1 MNTSG
6 RTGRPVPALLPLL
19 LLSSLLS
26 GCAVSPPQHGDDQ
39 ARELLAERGLTVT
52 ESASE
57 SGDEFRG
64 ELSRQQAVQA
74 ALLNH
79 PSMRAEY
86 ARLEIASAD
95 VVRASELLNPS
106 LSLSWLDVSG
116 GGSEFSVGLS
126 QSLAGVMLRPARR
139 RMAEAEY
146 ELAVL
151 TLAESL
157 QSLALETETA
167 WHALAAAE
175 QRLQLQRW
183 SSNTALWADQLGERF
198 AAAGNITPLKRAQ
211 LTRRAAEAELTLL
224 QAERDR
230 DQARSELALQ
240 LALMHDD
247 WQVSTALPLPVNGDA
262 DTNSLIADALQNH
275 PALLQVS
282 QRKTRLQQQLGGEK
296 RQRWLDDAEVGVEHE
311 RSGDER
317 ATGPTLGFR
326 LPLWH
331 RSRGTL
337 QALAAEQELLEAEEA
352 ELGQQLPRQIRR
364 QLADLQQLKAA
375 IDSRQQRLLPALAA
389 EVDARQKRVNFM
401 LDGVFDLLESK
412 AEELHCWIDQVDAL
426 AEYWQHEIELA
437 RLLGRATTQSSDG
450 TLDLSGITPMP
461 PSNMPIDS
469 HQNHSSPA
477 PVTTPAQDDPHR
489 GHH

>member
-1 MNTSG
+1 MNTPG
-6 RTGRPVPALLPLL
+6 RTDRPLLALLPLL

-26 GCAVSPPQHGDDQ
+26 GCAVSPPQHGDDK
-39 ARELLAERGLTVT
+39 ARELLVQRGLTVS
-52 ESASE
+52 ESAS
-57 SGDEFRG
+57 EFRG
-64 ELSRQQAVQA
+64 ELSRRQAVQA

-157 QSLALETETA
+157 QSLALETEAA
-167 WHALAAAE
+167 WHALVAAE

-183 SSNTALWADQLGERF
+183 ASNTALWADQLGERF

-211 LTRRAAEAELTLL
+211 LARRGAEAELALL
-224 QAERDR
+224 QSERER

-247 WQVSTALPLPVNGDA
+247 WQVSAALPMPVNDAA
-262 DTNSLIADALQNH
+262 DTDSLIADALQNH

-282 QRKTRLQQQLGGEK
+282 NRKARLQQQLGGER

-337 QALAAEQELLEAEEA
+337 QAFAAEQELLDAKEA
-352 ELGQQLPRQIRR
+352 ELRQQLPVQIRR

-412 AEELHCWIDQVDAL
+412 AEELHGYIDQVDAL
-426 AEYWQHEIELA
+426 AQYWQHEVELA
-437 RLLGRATTQSSDG
+437 RLLGRATTRSSG
-450 TLDLSGITPMP
+450 NVLNLSGVTPMVS
-461 PSNMPIDS
+461 SNMPADT
-469 HQNHSSPA
+469 HQSHSSPA
-477 PVTTPAQDDPHR
+477 AETTPAQDDPHR

>member
-6 RTGRPVPALLPLL
+6 RTGRPVVTLLPLL
-19 LLSSLLS
+19 LLSSFLS
-26 GCAVSPPQHGDDQ
+26 GCAVSPPQHGDEQ
-39 ARELLAERGLTVT
+39 ARQLLAERGLTFS

-57 SGDEFRG
+57 SGADFRG

-79 PSMRAEY
+79 PSIRAEY

-157 QSLALETETA
+157 QSLALETEAA

-183 SSNTALWADQLGERF
+183 RSNTSLWADQLGERF
-198 AAAGNITPLKRAQ
+198 ATAGNITPLKRAQ
-211 LTRRAAEAELTLL
+211 LTRRGAEAELALL
-224 QAERDR
+224 QAKRER

-240 LALMHDD
+240 LALTHDD
-247 WQVSTALPLPVNGDA
+247 WQVSAALPLPVKDD
-262 DTNSLIADALQNH
+262 DTYSLIADALQSH
-275 PALLQVS
+275 PALLQIS
-282 QRKTRLQQQLGGEK
+282 KRKARLQQQLGGEK

-352 ELGQQLPRQIRR
+352 ELRQQLPLQIRR

-412 AEELHCWIDQVDAL
+412 AEELHGWIDQVDAL
-426 AEYWQHEIELA
+426 AEYWQHEVELA
-437 RLLGRATTQSSDG
+437 RLLGRATTRSSDD
-450 TLDLSGITPMP
+450 TLDLSGVTPV
-461 PSNMPIDS
+461 PSSNTPTDP

-477 PVTTPAQDDPHR
+477 PVTAPAQDDPHR

>member
-6 RTGRPVPALLPLL
+6 RTGRLVPV
-19 LLSSLLS
+19 LLSLFIS

-39 ARELLAERGLTVT
+39 ARELLAQRGLTVS

-57 SGDEFRG
+57 SREQFRG

-74 ALLNH
+74 TLLNH

-95 VVRASELLNPS
+95 VVRASELLNPT

-116 GGSEFSVGLS
+116 GGNEFSVGLS

-151 TLAESL
+151 TLAASL
-157 QSLALETETA
+157 QSLALDTEAA

-183 SSNTALWADQLGERF
+183 ASNTALWADQLGERF
-198 AAAGNITPLKRAQ
+198 AAAGNITPLKSAQ
-211 LTRRAAEAELTLL
+211 LTRRGAEAELALL
-224 QAERDR
+224 QAERER
-230 DQARSELALQ
+230 DQARAELALR
-240 LALMHDD
+240 LALAHDD
-247 WQVSTALPLPVNGDA
+247 WQVSAALPLPVDKDA
-262 DTNSLIADALQNH
+262 DTDTIIADALQNH
-275 PALLQVS
+275 PILQQIS
-282 QRKTRLQQQLGGEK
+282 NRKARLQQQLGDEK
-296 RQRWLDDAEVGVEHE
+296 RQRWLDDAEVGIEHE

-337 QALAAEQELLEAEEA
+337 QALAAEQELLEAEQA
-352 ELGQQLPRQIRR
+352 ALRQQLPMQIRR

-412 AEELHCWIDQVDAL
+412 GDELHGWIDQIDAL
-426 AEYWQHEIELA
+426 AEYWQHEVELA
-437 RLLGRATTQSSDG
+437 RLLGRATTRSSDDM
-450 TLDLSGITPMP
+450 LDLSDITPAP
-461 PSNMPIDS
+461 SSNMPADS
-469 HQNHSSPA
+469 HQNHSSPVPA
-477 PVTTPAQDDPHR
+477 TAPAQDDPHR

>member
-6 RTGRPVPALLPLL
+6 HTGRPVVALL

-39 ARELLAERGLTVT
+39 ARELLAERGLTFS
-52 ESASE
+52 ESASD
-57 SGDEFRG
+57 SDAGFHG

-79 PSMRAEY
+79 PSIRAEY

-116 GGSEFSVGLS
+116 GGSEFSIGLS

-157 QSLALETETA
+157 QSLALETEAA

-183 SSNTALWADQLGERF
+183 TSNTALWSNQLGERF

-211 LTRRAAEAELTLL
+211 LARRGAEAELALL
-224 QAERDR
+224 QAERQR
-230 DQARSELALQ
+230 DQARNELALK
-240 LALMHDD
+240 LALAHDD
-247 WQVSTALPLPVNGDA
+247 WQVSAALPLPVNDDA
-262 DTNSLIADALQNH
+262 DTDTIVTDALQNH
-275 PALLQVS
+275 PAL
-282 QRKTRLQQQLGGEK
+282 QRIGNRKSRLQQQLGGEK
-296 RQRWLDDAEVGVEHE
+296 RQRWIDDAEVGVEHE

-337 QALAAEQELLEAEEA
+337 QAVTAEQELLDAEEA
-352 ELGQQLPRQIRR
+352 GLRQQLPVQIRR

-412 AEELHCWIDQVDAL
+412 AEELHGWIDQVDAL
-426 AEYWQHEIELA
+426 AEYWQHEVELA
-437 RLLGRATTQSSDG
+437 RLLGRARTRSSHAV
-450 TLDLSGITPMP
+450 LDISDIAPV
-461 PSNMPIDS
+461 PSANMPADS
-469 HQNHSSPA
+469 HQNHISPV
-477 PVTTPAQDDPHR
+477 PITTPAQDDPHR